1 MKSSLRRHDVACV
14 CSTST
19 LLVLR
24 RNRSPV
30 SSRLTPCCGQGE
42 DGASELPSLVSEWEQ
57 LVRQGG
63 HERSKD
69 HLDKVLDELGPMPD
83 PGSEPGK
90 LSMWVGVRRTLPSIV
105 AARSSFSSRAL

>member
-1 MKSSLRRHDVACV
+1 MRLLNQHSTRAATKSKFGFLK
-14 CSTST
+14 
-19 LLVLR
+19 
-24 RNRSPV
+24 
-30 SSRLTPCCGQGE
+30 LTPCRGQGE

-90 LSMWVGVRRTLPSIV
+90 LSMWVGVSRALPSIV

>member
-1 MKSSLRRHDVACV
+1 M
-14 CSTST
+14 CST
-19 LLVLR
+19 LHR
-24 RNRSPV
+24 QHQSPV
-30 SSRLTPCCGQGE
+30 SSSLTPCCGQGE

-69 HLDKVLDELGPMPD
+69 HLDKVLEELGPMPD

-90 LSMWVGVRRTLPSIV
+90 LSMWVGVSRTLPSV
-105 AARSSFSSRAL
+105 ACYAREFRLDAL

>member
-1 MKSSLRRHDVACV
+1 MCSTLRRQHQ
-14 CSTST
+14 
-19 LLVLR
+19 
-24 RNRSPV
+24 SPV
-30 SSRLTPCCGQGE
+30 SSSLTPCYGQGE

-69 HLDKVLDELGPMPD
+69 HLDKVLEELGPMPD

-105 AARSSFSSRAL
+105 CCALDFFFSM

>member
-1 MKSSLRRHDVACV
+1 M
-14 CSTST
+14 
-19 LLVLR
+19 
-24 RNRSPV
+24 
-30 SSRLTPCCGQGE
+30 
-42 DGASELPSLVSEWEQ
+42 SEWEQ

-90 LSMWVGVRRTLPSIV
+90 LSMWVGVSRKLPSIV
-105 AARSSFSSRAL
+105 AVRWSFLLDVISELFVPRIVAQQIYLRSSKASPSALLSELSACCRR